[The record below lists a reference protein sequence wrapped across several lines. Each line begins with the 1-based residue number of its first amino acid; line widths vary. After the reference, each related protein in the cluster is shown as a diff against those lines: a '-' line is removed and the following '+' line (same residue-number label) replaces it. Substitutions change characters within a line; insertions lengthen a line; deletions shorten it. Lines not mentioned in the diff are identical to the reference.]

1 MVVAD
6 VRARVDEYLLA
17 GSIADPPGIA
27 VTAGAGNGGLVGS
40 AGLESTVLRVV
51 NASGAAGTVTVKSG
65 SSPLAPVSALGPL
78 TVAVGNGQTVW
89 VGPFESGRFEQP
101 DSSLWFESSVALTVT
116 AFRMPRHP

>member
-1 MVVAD
+1 M
-6 VRARVDEYLLA
+6 RARVDEYLLA

-27 VTAGAGNGGLVGS
+27 VTAGAGNGGLVVS

-78 TVAVGNGQTVW
+78 NVAISNGQTVW

>member
-1 MVVAD
+1 

-17 GSIADPPGIA
+17 GSIADPPGNAI
-27 VTAGAGNGGLVGS
+27 TAGTGNGGLVVS

-51 NASGAAGTVTVKSG
+51 NPSGAAGTVTVKSG
-65 SSPLAPVSALGPL
+65 SSPLAPASALGPM

>member
-1 MVVAD
+1 MRTSIYECV
-6 VRARVDEYLLA
+6 LA
-17 GSIADPPGIA
+17 GSIADPPGNA

-40 AGLESTVLRVV
+40 AGLESMVLRVV